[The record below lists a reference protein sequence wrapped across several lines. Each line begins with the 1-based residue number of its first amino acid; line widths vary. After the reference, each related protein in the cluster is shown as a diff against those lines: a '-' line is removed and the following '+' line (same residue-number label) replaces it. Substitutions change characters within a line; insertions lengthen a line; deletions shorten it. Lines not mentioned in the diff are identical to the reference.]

1 MTDEQKKPPATRTSG
16 EPELP
21 LTVMEMIAHEEAQ
34 DRKFLRVAL
43 LLAAIFHVVLFAIT
57 FPTFAAAIKEVK
69 QVKAKVYVVK
79 QVKFKQPPP
88 RQDQQQILRP
98 KSKKVPIPDPTPDE
112 PEPIRDDVNEADID
126 FIADDNLILGVPDAA
141 PPPPSEPTG
150 PIRFVVGGKITEPEK
165 LSGPVPLYPEAAR
178 RARIQGVVVLECII
192 GKNGDVTDV
201 KVLRGLP
208 LGLTE
213 SAVDAVRS
221 WKFKPSTLNEKPVEV
236 LYILTVR
243 FNLQ

>member
-1 MTDEQKKPPATRTSG
+1 MSEARKPTEKAASG
-16 EPELP
+16 LP
-21 LTVMEMIAHEEAQ
+21 PTVIEIIAQEERQ
-34 DRKFLRVAL
+34 DKNLARVSI
-43 LLAAIFHVVLFAIT
+43 LLAAAFHVFIFAVT
-57 FPTFAAAIKEVK
+57 WPSFAGAVRDAK
-69 QVKAKVYVVK
+69 QQKSKIYVVK

-88 RQDQQQILRP
+88 KQDRQIP
-98 KSKKVPIPDPTPDE
+98 KPKTKKVPIPDPTPDQ
-112 PEPIRDDVNEADID
+112 PEPIRDEEPDEDID
-126 FIADDNLILGVPDAA
+126 FVPDDNLILGVPDA
-141 PPPPSEPTG
+141 PPPPEPEG

-165 LSGPVPLYPEAAR
+165 LSGPNPLYPEAAR

-192 GKNGDVTDV
+192 GKDGLVQNV

-213 SAVDAVRS
+213 SASDAVKK
-221 WKFKPSTLNEKPVEV
+221 WKFKPSTLNQKPVEV